1 MSLDVDVRNR
11 SAGSLHERLLDA
23 AKRLIEQ
30 SGWASVTMAKLAAAV
45 GVSRQTVHT
54 ELGTKHSLAESLV
67 LRELDEFL
75 AFVRDRLG
83 AETDL
88 VEGVRSACQG
98 ILEQAETN
106 LLLRTVL
113 GSIRSETETDGELL
127 KLLTIESGMIVD
139 AAVQVVRDSIE
150 ESYTNLPF
158 SEAELTMA
166 VEAVVRLV
174 LSHVVRPSKPAAE
187 GADDIAHL
195 VQLALAGAQA
205 NAVDVRPSS

>member
-1 MSLDVDVRNR
+1 VAFETDLRDQRNTSLR
-11 SAGSLHERLLDA
+11 ERLLDA
-23 AKRLIEQ
+23 ARSLIEQ

-54 ELGTKHSLAESLV
+54 EVGTKHSLAESLV

-75 AFVRDRLG
+75 GFVRERLA
-83 AETDL
+83 AEDDL

-113 GSIRSETETDGELL
+113 GSIRSETDTDDELL

-150 ESYTNLPF
+150 ESYPDLPF
-158 SEAELTMA
+158 SDSELTMA
-166 VEAVVRLV
+166 VEAIVRLV
-174 LSHVVRPSKPAAE
+174 LSHVVRPSKAPAAAAE
-187 GADDIAHL
+187 DIARL
-195 VQLALAGAQA
+195 VELAVAGARA
-205 NAVDVRPSS
+205 NASVAVRP